1 MKESVKEYWLD
12 YLVPMAILLSSATF
26 VSLSI
31 NRVAVGTKCN
41 SCTNL
46 LAK

>member
-1 MKESVKEYWLD
+1 MKESMKEYWLY

-31 NRVAVGTKCN
+31 NRVVVRTKCN